1 MTKTSLIKKALA
13 AFAVAVLLILGAMFF
28 VRGSLDGFVKSAIEN
43 YGSAMTGASIKVGAV
58 EIRTTDGQTIISNLE
73 VGNPAGFKTS
83 HALKVGRIDMVIDMA
98 TLTSDVIVIRKIDIS
113 APNVIYE
120 KGEAMTNFDALQKN
134 IISFLGASKTE
145 EKDSGGKK
153 FIVEQ
158 LLIHDAK
165 AEASASILAG
175 KTVAVPLPDI
185 ALNNIGKAKGGVTA
199 GELGQTIANALKQKL
214 TSGFSFDSLT
224 TTTGKVG
231 GAIKGLF
238 Q

>member
-83 HALKVGRIDMVIDMA
+83 HALKVGRIDMVIDMT
-98 TLTSDVIVIRKIDIS
+98 TLTSDVIVIRKIDIA

-120 KGEAMTNFDALQKN
+120 KGEAMTNFDALQKS
-134 IISFLGASKTE
+134 IISFLGTSKTE

-165 AEASASILAG
+165 ASASILAG

-185 ALNNIGKAKGGVTA
+185 ALNDIGKAKGGVTA

-224 TTTGKVG
+224 TATGKVG
-231 GAIKGLF
+231 SAIKGLL